1 VKFIRFLLTCL
12 ATAAA
17 LAALLAA
24 AAFLPPMQTWFARME
39 LDDQP
44 DLRASLGSVWAR
56 FGKVDVEDLKLDYGD
71 AVLTLPSLQA
81 RIPVINAIRRRQM
94 LVEGLVAKG
103 WTLDLSR
110 LPDAAR
116 DRELAA
122 ADAQSGN
129 GAQAA
134 QPAAQPAQ
142 EVARA
147 FAGVLSGWKL
157 PFDVALG
164 DVDLEG
170 DVLVALL
177 PGREPIRVHVVIKGG
192 GMAAGREGT
201 FAVDADTVD
210 PQSGDPGDSA
220 SFHGNIAVAM
230 QSPRIVDRVGISADV
245 SARRQSLQEELGVSA
260 SAQSDRADGVENYT
274 LSIDRGDRHVA
285 AVLAVFHGATQTFAG
300 TWKFDLRDSDLAQF
314 MPGRPL
320 PSTEATGKVNFEA
333 NGDFTQVRADGAVN
347 AVSTHLGVLKPALER
362 IGKVTLAAGFDLVR
376 SGRSVRFNSVHASL
390 SGDRQIAA
398 VKALQPFDLDE
409 TTGAVK
415 VPDPRGDWLD
425 ATVSAFPLSWL
436 PALPGGLAFAGG
448 NASGEFRVRAAE
460 GGFTIAQKTALTAA
474 GASLQSATGIV
485 ARGLDLSL
493 AMTAGYDAKQLEVQ
507 WAPLSI
513 DSSGRRLA
521 TIEAKGTRL
530 AGENQPMAVAGTCK
544 VDLEALASLPSVP
557 ALAWVPGRSAT
568 CEFTGSIGS
577 TRDVEAKL
585 ELVGRD
591 PGHVVTATVNA
602 DVDAGGAGEILA
614 PVRVALGTSV
624 SDISV
629 EGSWGRQK
637 LDPRTELKLT
647 SDSVALDQLLLL
659 AVPLAAAGGAPV
671 HSRASAAGAR
681 DTVPFWGN
689 WAGSLRFSFEKL
701 RTGDQDF
708 ADVGGTFEI
717 DHGSIQLEGGHGE
730 LPPKSLATVEGT
742 ISFDPASEKP
752 YSLSG
757 TLAPVANL
765 DSALLL
771 PAQPGQDPVI
781 EGHFTLAGK
790 VSGSGTSL
798 DDLLGSTREEFE
810 LSSTTGIVRLLTTDV
825 ADAIPEAAEPV
836 ADSLDTVGNF
846 VGSVLLGIK
855 GHSIDPSKNKVS
867 KQAEAVLNFTN
878 QVSEIGY
885 DKVTVTAVRGPDRTI
900 RLVNLEMVA
909 PDEHLKGTGQITYAK
924 GLPVSQEPLS
934 LRLQL
939 GVKDVAARLLSSVGL
954 LSPDKDGLGYPLLN
968 EPVVLAGTLVHIDDK
983 PWHDLL
989 AKAATQKPPPAKK
1002 DKAGAGQ

>member
-1 VKFIRFLLTCL
+1 MRFIRFLLTCL

-17 LAALLAA
+17 LAALLVAA
-24 AAFLPPMQTWFARME
+24 ALLPPMQTWFARME
-39 LDDQP
+39 LDDRP

-56 FGKVDVEDLKLDYGD
+56 FGKVEVEDLKLDYGD

-81 RIPVINAIRRRQM
+81 RIPVINAIWRRQM

-134 QPAAQPAQ
+134 QPAQ

-147 FAGVLSGWKL
+147 FAGILSGWKL
-157 PFDVALG
+157 PFDASLG

-177 PGREPIRVHVVIKGG
+177 PGREPIRVHVTIKGG
-192 GMAAGREGT
+192 GVSAGSEGT

-210 PQSGDPGDSA
+210 AQSGTPGDSA
-220 SFHGNIAVAM
+220 SVHGRIAVAM
-230 QSPRIVDRVGISADV
+230 ESPRIVDRVGISADV
-245 SARRQSLQEELGVSA
+245 SARRASLREDLGVSA
-260 SAQSDRADGVENYT
+260 AAQADRANGVENYT
-274 LSIDRGDRHVA
+274 LNIDRAGRHLA
-285 AVLAVFHGATQTFAG
+285 SVLAVFHEAAHAFGG

-320 PSTEATGKVNFEA
+320 PSTEATGNVIFDA
-333 NGDFTQVRADGAVN
+333 NADFTQVRAVGAVN
-347 AVSTHLGVLKPALER
+347 AVLTHLGALEPALER
-362 IGKVTLAAGFDLVR
+362 IGKVTLAAGFDVVR

-390 SGDRQIAA
+390 SGDRQIA
-398 VKALQPFDLDE
+398 VVQALQPFDLDE
-409 TTGAVK
+409 TTGDVK
-415 VPDPRGDWLD
+415 ASDPRGDWLD
-425 ATVSAFPLSWL
+425 ASVGGFPLAWL
-436 PALPGGLAFAGG
+436 PALPGGLAFAEG
-448 NASGEFRVRAAE
+448 NASGEFRVRAAD
-460 GGFTIAQKTALTAA
+460 GGFTFTQKTPLTAA
-474 GASLQSATGIV
+474 GASLQGAAGIV

-493 AMTAGYDAKQLEVQ
+493 AMTAAYDAKQLVVQ

-513 DSSGRRLA
+513 DGSGRRLA
-521 TIEAKGTRL
+521 TIEAKGTRP
-530 AGENQPMAVAGTCK
+530 AGENQPMAVVGTCR
-544 VDLEALASLPSVP
+544 VDLEALASQPNIP
-557 ALAWVPGRSAT
+557 ALGWVPGRSAT
-568 CEFTGSIGS
+568 CAFTGSIGS

-585 ELVGRD
+585 ELVGHD

-602 DVDAGGAGEILA
+602 DMDGSGAGEILA
-614 PVRVALGTSV
+614 PVRIALGTSV

-637 LDPRTELKLT
+637 LDPRTELKLS

-659 AVPLAAAGGAPV
+659 AVPLAAAGGAPM
-671 HSRASAAGAR
+671 HSRPSAAGMR

-689 WAGSLRFSFEKL
+689 WAGSLRVSFDKL

-708 ADVGGTFEI
+708 NDVGGTFEI

-742 ISFDPASEKP
+742 ISFDPASGKP
-752 YSLSG
+752 YSLAG
-757 TLAPVANL
+757 ALAPVANL

-781 EGHFTLAGK
+781 EGRFTLAGT

-798 DDLLGSTREEFE
+798 DDLLGNTREEFQ

-885 DKVTVTAVRGPDRTI
+885 DKVTVTAERGPDRTI

-909 PDEHLKGTGQITYAK
+909 PDEHLKGTGQITYSK

-939 GVKDVAARLLSSVGL
+939 GVKDVAAKLLSTVGL
-954 LSPDKDGLGYPLLN
+954 LSPDKDELGYPLLN
-968 EPVVLAGTLVHIDDK
+968 QPVVFGGSLVHIDDK
-983 PWHDLL
+983 QWHDLL
-989 AKAATQKPPPAKK
+989 AKAATQKPPAGKK
-1002 DKAGAGQ
+1002 DKASAGQ